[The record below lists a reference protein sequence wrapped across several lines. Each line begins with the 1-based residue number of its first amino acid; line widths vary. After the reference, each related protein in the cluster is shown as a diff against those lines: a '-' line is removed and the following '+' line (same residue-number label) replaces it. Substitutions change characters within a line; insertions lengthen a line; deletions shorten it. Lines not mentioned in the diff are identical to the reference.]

1 MLLYGCETW
10 TPKESLIN
18 ELDGVYTR
26 MLRRVFDI
34 HWKSHTTNLVLY
46 GTIPKLSETVKQ
58 RRLRFSGH
66 IYRHDDQPV
75 HHLLFW
81 QPDYGKRYRGRP
93 RMTYP
98 DVIYKDTGLDK
109 KGVQNAMSD
118 RDKWRDVVTSSFQ
131 TSGSP

>member
-66 IYRHDDQPV
+66 IYRHDDQPF
-75 HHLLFW
+75 LLYLLYDLAVMVGD
-81 QPDYGKRYRGRP
+81 PDAE
-93 RMTYP
+93 
-98 DVIYKDTGLDK
+98 VIKELMSGVLLGVDELLIVPEGVGT
-109 KGVQNAMSD
+109 KGGILH
-118 RDKWRDVVTSSFQ
+118 F
-131 TSGSP
+131 